1 MVFYEPI
8 AIGLDQLRANKL
20 RSLLTFLGIVIGVA
34 AVIGVISLGEGLR
47 RTVMGEFASRGG
59 GATVIVNPPQEY
71 VRKDGRWTRRTWQAH
86 LTSDDLKA
94 FHHEAEGI
102 RTSVP
107 GLTGGARLQYGKT
120 TINSRYTGTS
130 PSFNESYSW
139 PVALGRQ
146 LTHEDLLFARKV
158 CMIGGKVRADLF
170 QDRNPVGEEIKLNGE
185 RYTVVGVLAPRIRFG
200 QDQGNEV
207 YLPYTTAQKR
217 LTGNRFLS
225 GITLFLD
232 EIDAVEEAAETVRRV
247 LRRRHEHGD
256 AFRVDTSKQQM
267 EGIDKVIAIMKAV
280 AGGIAGISLLVGG
293 IGIMNIMLVSVTE
306 RTREIGIRKAMGAKP
321 GHLLFQFVAE
331 AVILSLVGGVF
342 GAVFGVGFGMG
353 IEAVISSFAGD
364 TPFTS
369 VVSYQSILWALLF
382 ASSVGLFFG
391 VYPAFRAS
399 RLDPV
404 EALRY
409 E

>member
-8 AIGLDQLRANKL
+8 AVGLSQLRANKL
-20 RSLLTFLGIVIGVA
+20 RSLLTLLGIVIGVA
-34 AVIGVISLGEGLR
+34 AVIGITSLGEGLR

-59 GATVIVNPPQEY
+59 GATVLVNPPREY
-71 VRKDGRWTRRTWQAH
+71 ERKDGRWTLRTWQEH

-94 FHHEAEGI
+94 FHDETEGI

-107 GLTGGARLQYGKT
+107 GLSGSARLQYGKT
-120 TINSRYTGTS
+120 TINAQYTGTS
-130 PSFNESYSW
+130 ASFSESYSW
-139 PVALGRQ
+139 PVARGRT
-146 LTHEDLLFARKV
+146 LTDDDVLFARKV
-158 CMIGGKVRADLF
+158 CLIGDKVSADLF
-170 QDRNPVGEEIKLNGE
+170 QERNPVGEEIKLNGE
-185 RYTVVGVLAPRIRFG
+185 RYTVVGVLSQRIRFG
-200 QDQGNEV
+200 QEQGDKI
-207 YLPYTTAQKR
+207 YIPYTTAQKR
-217 LTGNRFLS
+217 LTGNRFLN

-232 EIDAVEEAAETVRRV
+232 QIDAVEEAAETVRRV

-256 AFRVDTSKQQM
+256 EFRVRTSQQQM
-267 EGIDKVIAIMKAV
+267 EGFDNVIGIMKAV

-331 AVILSLVGGVF
+331 AVILSLVGGSV
-342 GAVFGVGFGMG
+342 GVLFGVGFGMG
-353 IEAVISSFAGD
+353 IEALISSLAGE

-369 VVSYQSILWALLF
+369 VVSYQSVLWALLF
-382 ASSVGLFFG
+382 ASSIGLFFG

>member
-8 AIGLDQLRANKL
+8 AVGLSQLRANKL
-20 RSLLTFLGIVIGVA
+20 RSLLTLLGIVIGVA
-34 AVIGVISLGEGLR
+34 AVIGITSLGEGLR

-59 GATVIVNPPQEY
+59 GATVLVNPPREY
-71 VRKDGRWTRRTWQAH
+71 ERKDGRWTLRTWQEH

-94 FHHEAEGI
+94 FHDETEGI

-107 GLTGGARLQYGKT
+107 GLSGSARLQYGKT
-120 TINSRYTGTS
+120 TINAQYTGTS
-130 PSFNESYSW
+130 ASFSESYSW
-139 PVALGRQ
+139 PVARGRT
-146 LTHEDLLFARKV
+146 LTDDDVLFARKV
-158 CMIGGKVRADLF
+158 CLIGDKVSADLF
-170 QDRNPVGEEIKLNGE
+170 QERNPVGEEIKLNGE
-185 RYTVVGVLAPRIRFG
+185 RYTVVGVLSQRIRFG
-200 QDQGNEV
+200 QEQGDQI
-207 YLPYTTAQKR
+207 YIPYTTAQKR
-217 LTGNRFLS
+217 LTGNRFLN

-232 EIDAVEEAAETVRRV
+232 QIDAVEEAAETVRRV

-256 AFRVDTSKQQM
+256 EFRVRTSQQQM
-267 EGIDKVIAIMKAV
+267 EGFDNVIGIMKAV

-331 AVILSLVGGVF
+331 AVILSLVGGSV
-342 GAVFGVGFGMG
+342 GVLFGVGFGMG
-353 IEAVISSFAGD
+353 IEALISSLAGD

-369 VVSYQSILWALLF
+369 VVSYQSVLWALLF
-382 ASSVGLFFG
+382 ASSIGLFFG

>member
-8 AIGLDQLRANKL
+8 VVGLGQLRASKL
-20 RSLLTFLGIVIGVA
+20 RSLLTLLGIMIGVA
-34 AVIGVISLGEGLR
+34 SVIGIVSLGEGLR

-59 GATVIVNPPQEY
+59 AATIRIDSPQEY
-71 VRKDGRWTRRTWQAH
+71 ERKDGRWVRRTWREH
-86 LTSDDLKA
+86 LTSDDLEA
-94 FHHEAEGI
+94 FHEGAEGI

-107 GLTGGARLQYGKT
+107 GLAGGVQLRYGKT
-120 TINSRYTGTS
+120 TISSQYIGTS
-130 PSFNESYSW
+130 ASFNQSNSW

-146 LTHEDLLFARKV
+146 ITEEDVRRARKV

-170 QDRNPVGEEIKLNGE
+170 QDRDPVGVQIKLDGE
-185 RYTVVGVLAPRIRFG
+185 RYTVIGVLEERVRFG
-200 QDQGNEV
+200 RDQGDQV

-217 LTGNRFLS
+217 LTGNRHLQN
-225 GITLFLD
+225 ITLFLD
-232 EIDAVEEAAETVRRV
+232 SIDEVKEVTETVRRV

-256 AFRVDTSKQQM
+256 EFRVSTSQEQM
-267 EGIDKVIAIMKAV
+267 EGAERIIGIMKAV

-321 GHLLFQFVAE
+321 IHLLFQFVAE
-331 AVILSLVGGVF
+331 AVMLSLVGGVLG
-342 GAVFGVGFGMG
+342 GAVGVGFGMG
-353 IEAVISSFAGD
+353 IEALIRSFAGD

-369 VVSYQSILWALLF
+369 VVSVESVIWALLF
-382 ASSVGLFFG
+382 AGSVGLFFG

>member
-8 AIGLDQLRANKL
+8 AVGLSQLRANKL
-20 RSLLTFLGIVIGVA
+20 RSLLTLLGIVIGVA
-34 AVIGVISLGEGLR
+34 AVIGITSLGEGLR

-59 GATVIVNPPQEY
+59 GATVLVNPPREY
-71 VRKDGRWTRRTWQAH
+71 ERKDGRWTLRTWQEH

-94 FHHEAEGI
+94 FHDETEGI

-107 GLTGGARLQYGKT
+107 GLSGSARLQYGKT
-120 TINSRYTGTS
+120 TINAQYTGTS
-130 PSFNESYSW
+130 ASFSESYSW
-139 PVALGRQ
+139 PVARGRT
-146 LTHEDLLFARKV
+146 LTDDDVLFARKV
-158 CMIGGKVRADLF
+158 CLIGDKVSADLF
-170 QDRNPVGEEIKLNGE
+170 QERNPVGEEIKLNGE
-185 RYTVVGVLAPRIRFG
+185 RYTVVGVLSQRIRFG
-200 QDQGNEV
+200 QEQGDQI
-207 YLPYTTAQKR
+207 YIPYTTAQKR
-217 LTGNRFLS
+217 LTGNRFLN

-232 EIDAVEEAAETVRRV
+232 QIDAVEEAAETVRRV

-256 AFRVDTSKQQM
+256 EFRVRTSQQQM
-267 EGIDKVIAIMKAV
+267 EGFDNVIGIMKAV

-331 AVILSLVGGVF
+331 AVILSLVGGSV
-342 GAVFGVGFGMG
+342 GVLFGVGFGMG
-353 IEAVISSFAGD
+353 IEALISSLAGE

-369 VVSYQSILWALLF
+369 VVSYQSVLWALLF
-382 ASSVGLFFG
+382 ASSIGLFFG

>member
-8 AIGLDQLRANKL
+8 AVGLSQLRANKL
-20 RSLLTFLGIVIGVA
+20 RSLLTLLGIVIGVA
-34 AVIGVISLGEGLR
+34 AVIGIPSLGEGLR

-59 GATVIVNPPQEY
+59 GATVLVNPPREY
-71 VRKDGRWTRRTWQAH
+71 ERKDGRWTLRTWQEH

-94 FHHEAEGI
+94 FHDETEGI

-107 GLTGGARLQYGKT
+107 GLSGSARLQYGKT
-120 TINSRYTGTS
+120 TINAQYTGTS
-130 PSFNESYSW
+130 ASFSESYSW
-139 PVALGRQ
+139 PVARGRT
-146 LTHEDLLFARKV
+146 LTDDDVLFARKV
-158 CMIGGKVRADLF
+158 CLIGDKVRADLF
-170 QDRNPVGEEIKLNGE
+170 QERNSVGEEIKLNGE
-185 RYTVVGVLAPRIRFG
+185 RYTVVGVLSQRIRFG
-200 QDQGNEV
+200 QEQGDKI
-207 YLPYTTAQKR
+207 YIPYTTAQKR
-217 LTGNRFLS
+217 LTGNRFLN

-232 EIDAVEEAAETVRRV
+232 QIDAVEEAAETVRRV

-256 AFRVDTSKQQM
+256 EFRVRTSQQQM
-267 EGIDKVIAIMKAV
+267 EGFDNVIGIMKAV

-306 RTREIGIRKAMGAKP
+306 RTREIGIRKAMGAQP

-331 AVILSLVGGVF
+331 AVILSLVGGSV
-342 GAVFGVGFGMG
+342 GVLFGVGFGMG
-353 IEAVISSFAGD
+353 IEALISSLAGD

-369 VVSYQSILWALLF
+369 GVSYQSVLWALLF
-382 ASSVGLFFG
+382 ASSIGLFFG

>member
-8 AIGLDQLRANKL
+8 AVGLSQLRANKL
-20 RSLLTFLGIVIGVA
+20 RSLLTLLGIVIGVA
-34 AVIGVISLGEGLR
+34 AVIGITSLGEGLR

-59 GATVIVNPPQEY
+59 GATVLVNPPREY
-71 VRKDGRWTRRTWQAH
+71 ERKDGRWTLRTWQEH

-94 FHHEAEGI
+94 FHDETEGI

-107 GLTGGARLQYGKT
+107 GLSGSARLQYGKT
-120 TINSRYTGTS
+120 TINAQYTGTS
-130 PSFNESYSW
+130 ASFSESYSW
-139 PVALGRQ
+139 PVARGRT
-146 LTHEDLLFARKV
+146 LTDDDVLFARKV
-158 CMIGGKVRADLF
+158 CLIGDKVSADLF
-170 QDRNPVGEEIKLNGE
+170 QERNPVGEEIKLNGE
-185 RYTVVGVLAPRIRFG
+185 RYTVVGVLSQRIRFG
-200 QDQGNEV
+200 QEQGDQI
-207 YLPYTTAQKR
+207 YIPYTTAQKR
-217 LTGNRFLS
+217 LTGNRFLN

-232 EIDAVEEAAETVRRV
+232 QIDAVEEAAETVRRV

-256 AFRVDTSKQQM
+256 EFRVRTSQQQM
-267 EGIDKVIAIMKAV
+267 EGFDNVIGIMKAV

-331 AVILSLVGGVF
+331 AVILSLVGGSV
-342 GAVFGVGFGMG
+342 GVIFGVGFGMG
-353 IEAVISSFAGD
+353 IEALISSLAGD

-369 VVSYQSILWALLF
+369 VVSYQSVLWALLF
-382 ASSVGLFFG
+382 ASSIGLFFG

>member
-8 AIGLDQLRANKL
+8 AVGLSQLRANKL
-20 RSLLTFLGIVIGVA
+20 RSLLTLLGIVIGVA
-34 AVIGVISLGEGLR
+34 AVIGITSLGEGLR

-59 GATVIVNPPQEY
+59 GATVLVNPPREY
-71 VRKDGRWTRRTWQAH
+71 ERKDGRWTLRTWQEH

-94 FHHEAEGI
+94 FHDETEGI

-107 GLTGGARLQYGKT
+107 GLSGSARLQYGKT
-120 TINSRYTGTS
+120 TINAQYTGTS
-130 PSFNESYSW
+130 ASFSESYSW
-139 PVALGRQ
+139 PVARGRT
-146 LTHEDLLFARKV
+146 LTDDDVLFARKV
-158 CMIGGKVRADLF
+158 CLIGDKVSADLF
-170 QDRNPVGEEIKLNGE
+170 QERNPVGEEIKLNGE
-185 RYTVVGVLAPRIRFG
+185 RYTVVGVLSQRIRFG
-200 QDQGNEV
+200 QEQGDKI
-207 YLPYTTAQKR
+207 YIPYTTAQKR
-217 LTGNRFLS
+217 LTGNRFLN

-232 EIDAVEEAAETVRRV
+232 QIDAVEEAAETVRRV

-256 AFRVDTSKQQM
+256 EFRVRTSQQQM
-267 EGIDKVIAIMKAV
+267 EGFDNVIGIMKAV

-331 AVILSLVGGVF
+331 AVILSLVGGSV
-342 GAVFGVGFGMG
+342 GVLFGVGFGMG
-353 IEAVISSFAGD
+353 IEALISSLAGD

-369 VVSYQSILWALLF
+369 VVSYQSVLWALLF
-382 ASSVGLFFG
+382 ASSIGLFFG